1 MRDFMPDHLP
11 RRSALAG
18 AIGASFLARVA
29 DAAEPAGTV
38 DALRGTATAQAGAG
52 SRPLAP
58 DASVFVGDLVATTAQ
73 SAIALCL
80 GPATL
85 VRLGAEARLRID
97 RFLINAG
104 TVLELAKGAML
115 FDHDPGAGR
124 TEAAIRSPFGLI
136 AVRGTRFFA
145 GPSNE
150 LFGVFV
156 YRGEV
161 LLVGRNTA
169 VPVGAELGSDIAA
182 PGEEPTLPHRWAD
195 ARIKAAEAS
204 VM

>member
-1 MRDFMPDHLP
+1 MDVTRNRFP
-11 RRSALAG
+11 RRRLLAG
-18 AIGASFLARVA
+18 AVGAPFLARFA

-38 DALRGTATAQAGAG
+38 DALRGMATAQAGTG
-52 SRPLAP
+52 VRPLAP
-58 DASVFVGDLVATTAQ
+58 AASIFVGDLVATTAQ
-73 SAIALCL
+73 SAIALRL
-80 GPATL
+80 GSATL

-104 TVLELAKGAML
+104 TVLELANGAMM
-115 FDHDPGAGR
+115 FDHDSTVGR
-124 TEAAIRSPFGLI
+124 SDAAIRSPFGLI

-145 GPSNE
+145 GPSNG

-161 LLVGRNTA
+161 LLVGRTTA
-169 VPVGAELGSDIAA
+169 VPVQPEFGSDIAA
-182 PGEEPTLPHRWAD
+182 PGEEPTLPHRWTA
-195 ARIKAAEAS
+195 ARINAAEAS